1 MLVAARFI
9 PPPIAA
15 RSGPVPGTRR
25 GARTSVS
32 RRSRARRSAPRH
44 RLGVEVIARV
54 LAPLA
59 LLAAGVAAWE
69 VWVRVDD
76 TPAWFLPAPSAVGRT
91 LHDDRGL
98 LAHHTWVTVQEI
110 AVGFAV
116 ALVAGVSVAVAI
128 DGSRVV
134 ERALYPIVVASQAV
148 PIVALAPLLIVWFG
162 YGLTPKVVVTA
173 LVAFFPITVGV
184 VDGLRSTDRE
194 ALAML
199 RTFGAGR
206 WRRFR
211 LARVP
216 SALPG
221 LFSGVRVGVSLAVIG
236 AVFGEY
242 AGSKAGLGYLINI
255 SSGRLLTARVF
266 ACVVIL
272 AAVAVVLFAAV
283 ALLERLVM
291 PWRGLVTEER

>member
-1 MLVAARFI
+1 MFVIVPEFNVSGDKERE
-9 PPPIAA
+9 P
-15 RSGPVPGTRR
+15 RSETPTSCLCRGRVPR
-25 GARTSVS
+25 V
-32 RRSRARRSAPRH
+32 APRH
-44 RLGVEVIARV
+44 RIGRDVIARV
-54 LAPLA
+54 VAPLT
-59 LLAAGVAAWE
+59 LLILAVTGWE
-69 VWVRVDD
+69 VWVRLDD
-76 TPAWFLPAPSAVGRT
+76 TPAWFLPAPSAIGRT
-91 LHDDRGL
+91 LRDDRGL

-116 ALVAGVSVAVAI
+116 ALVAGVLVAVAI

-134 ERALYPIVVASQAV
+134 ERALYPIVIASQAV

-194 ALAML
+194 VLAML

-211 LARVP
+211 LARMP

-221 LFSGVRVGVSLAVIG
+221 LFSGVRIGISLAVIG

-255 SSGRLLTARVF
+255 SSGRLLTSRVF
-266 ACVVIL
+266 ACITIL
-272 AAVAVVLFAAV
+272 AALAV
-283 ALLERLVM
+283 ALFAIVAILERLLL
-291 PWRGLVTEER
+291 PWRRLVTEER

>member
-1 MLVAARFI
+1 MA
-9 PPPIAA
+9 
-15 RSGPVPGTRR
+15 
-25 GARTSVS
+25 
-32 RRSRARRSAPRH
+32 
-44 RLGVEVIARV
+44 VIARIAVPLLLLV
-54 LAPLA
+54 LAI
-59 LLAAGVAAWE
+59 AGWE
-69 VWVRVDD
+69 VWVRLDD
-76 TPAWFLPAPSAVGRT
+76 TPAWFLPAPSAVGRS
-91 LHDDRGL
+91 LRDDRGL

-110 AVGFAV
+110 ALGFAV
-116 ALVAGVSVAVAI
+116 ALAAGVLVGVAI

-134 ERALYPIVVASQAV
+134 ERALYPIVIASQAV

-194 ALAML
+194 VLAML

-211 LARVP
+211 LARAP

-221 LFSGVRVGVSLAVIG
+221 LFSGVRIGVSLAVIG

-255 SSGRLLTARVF
+255 SSGRLLTSRVF
-266 ACVVIL
+266 ACVAIL
-272 AAVAVVLFAAV
+272 AALAVALFAAV
-283 ALLERLVM
+283 AALERLVL
-291 PWRGLVTEER
+291 PWRRLVTEER